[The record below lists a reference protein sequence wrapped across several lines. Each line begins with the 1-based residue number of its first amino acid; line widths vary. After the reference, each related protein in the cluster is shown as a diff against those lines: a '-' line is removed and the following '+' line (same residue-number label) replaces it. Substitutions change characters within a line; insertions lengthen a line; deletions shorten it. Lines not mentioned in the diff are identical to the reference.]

1 MTDPRLVKTAQILL
15 QYSIALKAG
24 DWVLIKANMAAQPL
38 VEEVCRQIWST
49 GARVSLLWESDALN
63 QIFLS
68 TARDE
73 VLNWLS
79 PVEKL
84 LFEHVDAILYLDAST
99 DPRGLAG
106 IRPDRMRLYQLANGQ
121 LRQIRNRRTQSG
133 SLRWL
138 YTQYPTQALAQEAA
152 MEFPAYQDFA
162 FRAVFA
168 EQADPIAAWQELR
181 DRQQRW
187 VDWLNGRR
195 QVNLRG
201 ENIDLQL
208 SIAGRTFINGS
219 GQNNLPDGELFTGPV
234 ESSVNGWV
242 RFSFPAIFNG
252 RSVEGIEL
260 RFVDGRV
267 AEAHATS
274 DEAYLLAMLDV
285 DTGAR
290 YLGEFAIGT
299 NYGIRNFSRNILY
312 DEKIG
317 GTIHLALGNGYPE
330 TGSLNRSLIHW
341 DLICDMRQQSE
352 IIVDSELL
360 FKDGEFQ
367 R

>member
-1 MTDPRLVKTAQILL
+1 M
-15 QYSIALKAG
+15 
-24 DWVLIKANMAAQPL
+24 LIKANMAAQPL

-49 GARVSLLWESDALN
+49 GARASLVWESDALN

-84 LFEHVDAILYLDAST
+84 LFEHVDAILYLDASI
-99 DPRGLAG
+99 DPRGLAD
-106 IRPDRMRLYQLANGQ
+106 INPEKMKLNQQANGQ

-152 MEFPAYQDFA
+152 MELAAYQDFA

-168 EQADPIAAWQELR
+168 EQANPIVAWQKLR

-187 VDWLNGRR
+187 VDWLAGRH
-195 QVNLRG
+195 QVDLRG

-208 SIAGRTFINGS
+208 SIEGRIFINGS

-234 ESSVNGWV
+234 ENSVNGWV

-252 RSVEGIEL
+252 RSVEGIEI

-267 AEAHATS
+267 AEAHAKF

-285 DTGAR
+285 DAGAR

-299 NYGIRNFSRNILY
+299 NYGIRSFSRNILY

-352 IIVDSELL
+352 IIVDGELL

-367 R
+367 I